1 MGNVDST
8 LRHRESEALFDPSS
22 QPLPAVVP
30 PPIARVAHTE
40 AQWFAVY
47 TSSRH
52 EKWVTTNLM
61 QRQIESFLP
70 LYEKVHHWSK
80 RTPVRLKL
88 PLFPNYVFVHIPP
101 QGRSSVLAVP
111 GVVAIVGR
119 GNVPSP
125 LPDDEIESLRTSLQQ
140 GKFEPHPYLVAGERV
155 RVRGGALEGIEG
167 IVVRRKNEV
176 RVVLTLELIQR
187 SVAVEVDTDYIEPV
201 LCHRRPAC

>member
-1 MGNVDST
+1 M
-8 LRHRESEALFDPSS
+8 A
-22 QPLPAVVP
+22 AVTQTG
-30 PPIARVAHTE
+30 AR
-40 AQWFAVY
+40 WFAVY

-52 EKWVTTNLM
+52 EKWVMTNLM

-70 LYEKVHHWSK
+70 LFEKVHHWSK
-80 RTPVRLKL
+80 RAPVRLKL
-88 PLFPNYVFVHIPP
+88 PLFPNYVFVRIPP
-101 QGRSSVLAVP
+101 NGRNSVLAVP

-119 GNVPSP
+119 GNIVSP
-125 LPDDEIESLRTSLQQ
+125 LPDDEIETLRTRLEQ

-155 RVRGGALEGIEG
+155 RVCGGALEGIEG

-201 LCHRRPAC
+201 LCQRRPAKS

>member
-1 MGNVDST
+1 MFAGSN
-8 LRHRESEALFDPSS
+8 P
-22 QPLPAVVP
+22 PLPAAVP
-30 PPIARVAHTE
+30 AVIAHTVQPD

-88 PLFPNYVFVHIPP
+88 PLFPNYVFVHTPP
-101 QGRSSVLAVP
+101 QGRISVLAVP
-111 GVVAIVGR
+111 GVIAIVGR

-125 LPDDEIESLRTSLQQ
+125 LPDHEIEMLRSSLEQ
-140 GKFEPHPYLVAGERV
+140 GRFEPHPYLGAGERV
-155 RVRGGALEGIEG
+155 RIRSGALEGIEG

-187 SVAVEVDTDYIEPV
+187 SVAIEVDTDCLEPV
-201 LCHRRPAC
+201 LRHRRPAC